1 MQLIYRGVKY
11 NTAEPTATNGVEIK
25 ETQEVGHYRGA
36 TYHLHR
42 AIANVIRSSEDVLI
56 YRGAVVR

>member
-11 NTAEPTATNGVEIK
+11 NTSEPAVEIK
-25 ETQEVGHYRGA
+25 DTQEVGHYRGA
-36 TYHLHR
+36 TYHIHK
-42 AIANVIRSSEDVLI
+42 AITNLVRRTDDVLI